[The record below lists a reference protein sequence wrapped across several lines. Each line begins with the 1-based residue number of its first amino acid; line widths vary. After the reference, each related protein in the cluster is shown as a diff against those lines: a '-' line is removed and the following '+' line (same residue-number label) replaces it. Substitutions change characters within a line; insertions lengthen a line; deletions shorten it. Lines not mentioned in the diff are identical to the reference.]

1 MKPDPDT
8 ARAVKTCEA
17 SAPQHPPVETPA
29 LLLEAHMEAAGRRMA
44 AYLRHLRTLPERSR
58 HELALNALTKLAED
72 PGENPL
78 QAGAKGMSILHG
90 LLAGK
95 TLPVAAVPA
104 PPLLR
109 SSAHET
115 RGNGPPA
122 MGAGLSARFA
132 ASMER
137 IGRLLQLLAPGHPA
151 LRADPG
157 RPAPPR
163 PSAAMTGAR
172 LLPRAGCS
180 ACRKTPD
187 HTIRFP
193 EEREARRAR
202 SRVHQDASENSH
214 RTQHENGPVPL

>member
-17 SAPQHPPVETPA
+17 PAPQHPPVETPA
-29 LLLEAHMEAAGRRMA
+29 LLLEARMEAAGRRMA
-44 AYLRHLRTLPERSR
+44 AYLRHLPLPERSR

-109 SSAHET
+109 RHMKPEEMDRRPWVRAFLRVSRPVWNASAAFFNSSLLLCALIL
-115 RGNGPPA
+115 
-122 MGAGLSARFA
+122 AGLH
-132 ASMER
+132 
-137 IGRLLQLLAPGHPA
+137 LLDH
-151 LRADPG
+151 LRP
-157 RPAPPR
+157 
-163 PSAAMTGAR
+163 
-172 LLPRAGCS
+172 
-180 ACRKTPD
+180 
-187 HTIRFP
+187 
-193 EEREARRAR
+193 
-202 SRVHQDASENSH
+202 
-214 RTQHENGPVPL
+214 